1 MHHEFCQL
9 TALAI
14 PYEQYIN
21 QIEPLYMNSPLQ
33 KQEFCKNWVE
43 QHNDNINNLKTIKKD
58 IIVDIKQIIS
68 FRKEFN
74 AEVKTLIKGFGGNLD
89 TLSKHM
95 YNYYLNQYNHIVSQY
110 HNDQM
115 FWFIYKDGSQL
126 IFNAEEVLT
135 GEVKYINYSN
145 IVFAHCRTGYDEYD
159 TEIGNHE
166 WQGDTDEQ
174 FEAREK
180 YFSNIEIKYKTK
192 WGLKQAGLI

>member
-68 FRKEFN
+68 FRK
-74 AEVKTLIKGFGGNLD
+74 V
-89 TLSKHM
+89 
-95 YNYYLNQYNHIVSQY
+95 
-110 HNDQM
+110 
-115 FWFIYKDGSQL
+115 
-126 IFNAEEVLT
+126 
-135 GEVKYINYSN
+135 NYSN

-159 TEIGNHE
+159 TEIGNHV